1 MMAAF
6 GLEGFRAQKRAGVE
20 RERAFSGWVKCATVL
35 PVRA

>member
-1 MMAAF
+1 MIAAF

-20 RERAFSGWVKCATVL
+20 RAFSGSVKGATVL